1 MWPQQC
7 WRTSIFTS
15 SWCLG
20 GWTPGNP
27 APAPGTSSFR
37 RQGWNRAQPS
47 AWSGMPGTGGN
58 IFGETFDDF
67 LFLEI
72 RSLIFCSILYTLE
85 IQGVYFYLN
94 CLFWLQFILRLPC
107 FVDRFLFVGWSG
119 LRSTDP
125 SQGGGE
131 YFAPGTATGSQGTWE
146 GNTTLATP
154 TSLVGGTTDGRV
166 MGLLAFQKVLQYSNL
181 FVKVLPVS
189 LGIIPIRSGMSI
201 TLLPLVGCGC

>member
-1 MWPQQC
+1 MKWNARHRGEHL
-7 WRTSIFTS
+7 WGDI
-15 SWCLG
+15 
-20 GWTPGNP
+20 
-27 APAPGTSSFR
+27 R
-37 RQGWNRAQPS
+37 RFFV
-47 AWSGMPGTGGN
+47 
-58 IFGETFDDF
+58 FGEKIIEILFD
-67 LFLEI
+67 
-72 RSLIFCSILYTLE
+72 SCKLE
-85 IQGVYFYLN
+85 IQGVYFCLN
-94 CLFWLQFILRLPC
+94 CFFWLQFILRLPC
-107 FVDRFLFVGWSG
+107 FVDWFLFVGWSG